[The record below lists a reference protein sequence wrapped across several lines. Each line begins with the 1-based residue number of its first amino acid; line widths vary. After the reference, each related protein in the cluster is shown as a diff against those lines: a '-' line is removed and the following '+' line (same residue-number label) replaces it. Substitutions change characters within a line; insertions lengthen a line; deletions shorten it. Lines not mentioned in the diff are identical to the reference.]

1 MSQAKACSTLKA
13 MANLK
18 SAINYTLLWLVVDI
32 NLIPTVCEALPCEH
46 IIKKAS
52 IPLKKEAQSGLTARF
67 L

>member
-1 MSQAKACSTLKA
+1 

-32 NLIPTVCEALPCEH
+32 NLIPTVLCAALPCEH

>member
-1 MSQAKACSTLKA
+1 

-32 NLIPTVCEALPCEH
+32 NLIPTVLCEALPCEH

-52 IPLKKEAQSGLTARF
+52 IPLKKEAQSGLTVRF